1 MPAPDLA
8 TESYASTRA
17 SLYLNDAPTRADSP
31 LRRKHLIRMMQ
42 EDEKQGLYQIPPK
55 KEGLFKHIFR
65 ILKYKL
71 RKKL

>member
-1 MPAPDLA
+1 MDNK
-8 TESYASTRA
+8 R
-17 SLYLNDAPTRADSP
+17 

-42 EDEKQGLYQIPPK
+42 EDEKLGLYQIPPA
-55 KEGLFKHIFR
+55 KEVLFKHIFR